1 MSGDSDDS
9 ASMAFVWIEPL
20 IEQAD
25 VILAVRQ
32 VARSSAVRITQS
44 LEELCPVHR
53 VPRTPKVISV
63 LPFSS
68 RSTPPMSA
76 P

>member
-53 VPRTPKVISV
+53 DLIAMSGRKRGIVGGG
-63 LPFSS
+63 
-68 RSTPPMSA
+68 PP
-76 P
+76 